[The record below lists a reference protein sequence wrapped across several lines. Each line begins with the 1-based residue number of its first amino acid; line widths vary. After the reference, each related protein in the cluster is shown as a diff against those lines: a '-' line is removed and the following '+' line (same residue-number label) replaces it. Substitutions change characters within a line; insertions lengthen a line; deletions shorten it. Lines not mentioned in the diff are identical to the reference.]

1 MLWQEVLEGE
11 LVTLGPERW
20 AEVIFLRAALY
31 VDQLFPVPGEKQAE
45 GPQSQLL
52 QGQLVPMLSQDH
64 DH

>member
-1 MLWQEVLEGE
+1 MAGGLRGRAGNLR
-11 LVTLGPERW
+11 PERW
-20 AEVIFLRAALY
+20 AEVVFLRAALS

-52 QGQLVPMLSQDH
+52 RGQLVPMLSQDH